1 MKQTVG
7 DRSNPHLSRSG
18 PRSLP
23 GCSSLAFSLAPLE
36 SSA

>member
-7 DRSNPHLSRSG
+7 DRSTPPKPKRS
-18 PRSLP
+18 PPP